1 MKSLKVKVFVPLL
14 LMAILAV
21 ASSLVNM
28 VLLRQLGDA
37 GSKMATEEVPVI
49 IVLDSIS
56 TNIEKMQQLLLTHSV
71 MNTKEDKAA
80 IEADINTVAATLN
93 AYLLSF
99 KDITGDEATYNTLN
113 HLFKKYIEAYEE
125 TMSLSAMNN
134 SREVAAMVN
143 GTLANI
149 FGELGEQTDKLILN
163 AQNSVA
169 LAKSEQDNIYNNA
182 TIIAGGMTAI
192 IAIVFV
198 SAVVITIKTIILP
211 TVGYDK
217 KLREIIENINNKQ
230 GDLTARVTVRTGDEI
245 GRLVKGINKF
255 IVTLQEIMAEIVM
268 SSDDLNTAFEHVN
281 ASIEI
286 ANANSTD
293 ISATMEEVAA
303 TMDNITDT
311 INEINNSTASAGE
324 GVNNVAGVT
333 KNIYDYTTDMKKRA
347 ETMESTAVA
356 NKNATNEVMDSIL
369 ERLNKAIDNSKSVD
383 RVNELTNEILNISS
397 QTNLLA
403 LNASIEAARAGE
415 VGKGFAV
422 VADEIRH
429 LAEVSRETANNIQ
442 NINEVVVDAVNELS
456 SSANEIVEYI
466 SSTVLPDYDSYAVS
480 GKQYREDADQVSD
493 AMDGCMGRMNELK
506 GHISALVEQMNEI
519 AKAVGE
525 CGQGISTSAEST
537 SNLVG
542 EVNRVYEDVNSSVT
556 VVGNLKQQADAF
568 IRL

>member
-80 IEADINTVAATLN
+80 IEADINTVVATLN

-113 HLFKKYIEAYEE
+113 NLFKKYIEAYEE

-347 ETMESTAVA
+347 ETMENAAVA

-480 GKQYREDADQVSD
+480 G
-493 AMDGCMGRMNELK
+493 
-506 GHISALVEQMNEI
+506 
-519 AKAVGE
+519 
-525 CGQGISTSAEST
+525 
-537 SNLVG
+537 
-542 EVNRVYEDVNSSVT
+542 
-556 VVGNLKQQADAF
+556 
-568 IRL
+568 